1 MSFQIELRSSFA
13 SDSPRLVLCIF
24 SSSCSDVPFIMSFN
38 KLVNVE
44 KKKKRVPLD
53 YKNVAHLILRAEPS
67 CLPTCISHQRLI
79 LINLFLAYQ
88 EKKKKD
94 LE

>member
-67 CLPTCISHQRLI
+67 CLPACNKSISCLSLCLSLNSFYAEAQST
-79 LINLFLAYQ
+79 
-88 EKKKKD
+88 
-94 LE
+94 

>member
-44 KKKKRVPLD
+44 KKKKKSSLLNLAQIAKSQSSRVVVL
-53 YKNVAHLILRAEPS
+53 
-67 CLPTCISHQRLI
+67 
-79 LINLFLAYQ
+79 NL
-88 EKKKKD
+88 
-94 LE
+94 